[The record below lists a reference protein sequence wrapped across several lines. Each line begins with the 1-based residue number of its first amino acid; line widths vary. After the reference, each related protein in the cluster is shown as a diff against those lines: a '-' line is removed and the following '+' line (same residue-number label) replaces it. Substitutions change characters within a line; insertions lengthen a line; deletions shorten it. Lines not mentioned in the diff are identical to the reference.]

1 MTPEGEVKK
10 AIKKVLADHNIVPA
24 TTVLKP
30 DRVVNGWYYMPV
42 SNGMGKHGIPDFI
55 VCYLGYFL
63 SIEAK
68 APKGA
73 PTPLQELNQT
83 IIQASGAKA
92 LITSD
97 VYDVMTALYQI
108 KRMHDAV
115 QKSDAYQG

>member
-1 MTPEGEVKK
+1 MTAEGEVKK
-10 AIKKVLADHNIVPA
+10 AIKKLLAEHNIVQA

-30 DRVVNGWYYMPV
+30 DQVVKGWYYMPV

-55 VCYLGYFL
+55 ICYMGWFV
-63 SIEAK
+63 SVEAK

-73 PTPLQELNQT
+73 PTPLQELNHT

-97 VYDVMTALYQI
+97 VDEVRRALASIASRHEYLFPNQ
-108 KRMHDAV
+108 R
-115 QKSDAYQG
+115 